1 MVRKGYTGNRTG
13 RVWNHRVLIGGQ
25 ELRKELEGRL
35 TAGVREL
42 RSEDPVTE
50 AGRVVLLVEFR
61 NVLARE
67 EGSRSGTDIE
77 DLHQLRVAM
86 RKSRSIMRLLRPWYR
101 GRVIRR
107 HNEAMRSVM
116 RASGPVRDLDVL
128 REDLLA
134 LDRDDAAELQQS
146 LEALDRQRTG
156 LRGKLLFALYSES
169 WEQFLIEYTD
179 FLVSPGAGT
188 ARSRPG
194 RIVARQLRHVL
205 PLLVQQRL
213 TRVLAYGPHLADA
226 DSARLHALRI
236 QCKRLRYAL
245 STFDA
250 LLGPEAREYIRE
262 LKRMQDHL
270 GRLNDINVARGLLPR
285 LMPGLDFAAC
295 EFLYAY
301 RRDLEDERA
310 HLRETFPAA
319 WERFTS
325 RECRQLLAEA
335 LLQL

>member
-1 MVRKGYTGNRTG
+1 M
-13 RVWNHRVLIGGQ
+13 IGGQ
-25 ELRKELEGRL
+25 ELRRELEERL
-35 TAGVREL
+35 TDSVGTL
-42 RSEDPVTE
+42 QPDDPVGE
-50 AGRVVLLVEFR
+50 AGRKVLLREFR
-61 NVLARE
+61 KVLAHE
-67 EGSRSGTDIE
+67 EGSRSGADIE

-86 RKSRSIMRLLRPWYR
+86 RKSRSVMRLLRPWYR
-101 GRVIRR
+101 TRVIRR

-134 LDRDDAAELQQS
+134 LDRSDSPDLQQS
-146 LEALDRQRTG
+146 LVALDRQRTG
-156 LRGKLLFALYSES
+156 LRGKLLFALYSDS
-169 WEQFLIEYTD
+169 WEQFLLDYTD
-179 FLVSPGAGT
+179 FLVTPGAGVS
-188 ARSRPG
+188 RSRPG
-194 RIVARQLRHVL
+194 RIVAQQARHVL

-226 DSARLHALRI
+226 DDERLHDLRI

-245 STFDA
+245 SSFDA
-250 LLGPEAREYIRE
+250 LLGPDLKAYVVE

-270 GRLNDINVARGLLPR
+270 GRLNDIAVAGGLLPG

-301 RRDLEDERA
+301 RRDLEEERGQ
-310 HLRETFPAA
+310 LLDSFPTA

-325 RECRQLLAEA
+325 RETRLLLAQA

>member
-1 MVRKGYTGNRTG
+1 M
-13 RVWNHRVLIGGQ
+13 IGGQ
-25 ELRKELEGRL
+25 ELRRELDERL
-35 TAGVREL
+35 TASVGEL
-42 RSEDPVTE
+42 RTEDPVTE
-50 AGRVVLLVEFR
+50 AGRKVLLLEFR
-61 NVLARE
+61 KVLAHE
-67 EGSRSGTDIE
+67 EGSRSGADIE

-101 GRVIRR
+101 TRVIRR
-107 HNEAMRSVM
+107 HNDSMRSVM

-128 REDLLA
+128 REDLLV
-134 LDRDDAAELQQS
+134 LDRGDTAEMQQS

-156 LRGKLLFALYSES
+156 LRGKLLFALYSDS
-169 WEQFLIEYTD
+169 WEQFLVDYTD

-188 ARSRPG
+188 ARTRPG
-194 RIVARQLRHVL
+194 RIVAQQVRHVL

-226 DSARLHALRI
+226 DSERLHALRI

-250 LLGPEAREYIRE
+250 LLGPEARDYIRE

-310 HLRETFPAA
+310 HMLETFPAA

-325 RECRQLLAEA
+325 RESRQLLAEA